1 MHELI
6 FNAKGAETSKTNNN
20 NDGQQMYEGAGEEAR
35 GEGVGV
41 TMGI

>member
-20 NDGQQMYEGAGEEAR
+20 GYQPKKKQMRVWGRGGQKEWAR
-35 GEGVGV
+35 
-41 TMGI
+41 